1 MFGTMAKPFHAGR
14 AAANGVLAARLVARG
29 FTANPGVLA
38 VAQGFVA
45 T

>member
-29 FTANPGVLA
+29 TTANPGVLA